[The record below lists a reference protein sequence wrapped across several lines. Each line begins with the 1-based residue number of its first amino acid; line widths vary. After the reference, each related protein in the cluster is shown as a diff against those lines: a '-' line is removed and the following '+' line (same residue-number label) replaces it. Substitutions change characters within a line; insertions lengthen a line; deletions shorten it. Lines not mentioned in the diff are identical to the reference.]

1 MEQSMA
7 DLAIDDDD
15 NLGLQI
21 EVPQAESRFS
31 FDNCFGRCGIGG
43 SYSKEGNGQ
52 FSGSTSVISQS
63 SPGNSGHV
71 YSGNQDTHLAIENG
85 FCGPFIVADPSHSGT
100 LSRYVD
106 PAMGCEGDKS
116 LPVMDEVMGS
126 ENEDSPLEHTD
137 GLKRPQISSSPKTF
151 SPIGDMG
158 VVTREFSQTQ
168 SNMISTG
175 LDIRASRKP

>member
-1 MEQSMA
+1 MRTIYTTK
-7 DLAIDDDD
+7 DIPFNWD
-15 NLGLQI
+15 NSLRAPIRQKSTPTRPWLR
-21 EVPQAESRFS
+21 EDAES
-31 FDNCFGRCGIGG
+31 GVPIPK
-43 SYSKEGNGQ
+43 KEM
-52 FSGSTSVISQS
+52 
-63 SPGNSGHV
+63 GNS
-71 YSGNQDTHLAIENG
+71 L
-85 FCGPFIVADPSHSGT
+85 DPSHSGT